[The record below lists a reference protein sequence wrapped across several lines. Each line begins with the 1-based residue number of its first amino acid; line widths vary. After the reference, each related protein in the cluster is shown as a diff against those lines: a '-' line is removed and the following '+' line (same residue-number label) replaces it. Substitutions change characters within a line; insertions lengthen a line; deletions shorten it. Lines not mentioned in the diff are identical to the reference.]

1 MLEKSRN
8 RLLKKESRSLSEL
21 PNDKSFLYKIL
32 FRGIHF
38 DRIRKKK
45 IILGE
50 IADEEY
56 FLKNRPVSLV
66 GAEETIR
73 LEVRR

>member
-1 MLEKSRN
+1 
-8 RLLKKESRSLSEL
+8 
-21 PNDKSFLYKIL
+21 LYKIL

-56 FLKNRPVSLV
+56 FLKNIPVSLV